1 MGDLT
6 LDYESLTVAGD
17 PEQSLG
23 LHTAAPGS
31 PSEQGLRLLASW
43 ASDPVLPDPLPPA
56 HPGAPS
62 PPPDGSR
69 RTGVEYYVIQLLR
82 IR

>member
-23 LHTAAPGS
+23 LYTAAPGS

-43 ASDPVLPDPLPPA
+43 ASDPVVPAQPDSA
-56 HPGAPS
+56 QAAERPG
-62 PPPDGSR
+62 
-69 RTGVEYYVIQLLR
+69 
-82 IR
+82 